1 MTHLYIGTPGSVP
14 FNPGDY
20 WMPRRLNVTNLQ
32 VVKTEDKPADPTEF
46 KIRRAGTNGA
56 HVIVLLDESSSMQ
69 RRLSETTDGLNTII
83 ENHKKGDIETFF
95 SLYTFD
101 GRGTNTIYDKVNV
114 QSVTKVRTVG
124 ALGSTN
130 LNDAIGD
137 TLKAISEKLKG
148 VKKADRN
155 SVELI
160 IITDG
165 EENCSRTFSHSK
177 VKELIATAE
186 SKNWATTF
194 IGANYDVAQDSASYG
209 FSSARTMSFSDAD
222 SQSAYRSIAASSV
235 LTKSLLNAGENL
247 NTVYAATEAGLKDGG
262 NGKA

>member
-46 KIRRAGTNGA
+46 KIRRAGTNG
-56 HVIVLLDESSSMQ
+56 
-69 RRLSETTDGLNTII
+69 
-83 ENHKKGDIETFF
+83 
-95 SLYTFD
+95 
-101 GRGTNTIYDKVNV
+101 
-114 QSVTKVRTVG
+114 
-124 ALGSTN
+124 
-130 LNDAIGD
+130 
-137 TLKAISEKLKG
+137 
-148 VKKADRN
+148 
-155 SVELI
+155 
-160 IITDG
+160 
-165 EENCSRTFSHSK
+165 
-177 VKELIATAE
+177 
-186 SKNWATTF
+186 
-194 IGANYDVAQDSASYG
+194 ASYG

-262 NGKA
+262 NDKA